1 MLILDRVDGRK
12 HMMSDRRTISSDVW
26 WLVAGAAGQVGDDG
40 ARGNGDASEISPPAS
55 PHRELAERAQAGQRA
70 ESVEEPEGQGRGCAP
85 ARGGK
90 DEVVSWPTAND
101 LPSPE

>member
-1 MLILDRVDGRK
+1 MA
-12 HMMSDRRTISSDVW
+12 S
-26 WLVAGAAGQVGDDG
+26 AAGEVGDDG

-55 PHRELAERAQAGQRA
+55 PHRELAERAHAGQR
-70 ESVEEPEGQGRGCAP
+70 VEEPEGPGRGCAP